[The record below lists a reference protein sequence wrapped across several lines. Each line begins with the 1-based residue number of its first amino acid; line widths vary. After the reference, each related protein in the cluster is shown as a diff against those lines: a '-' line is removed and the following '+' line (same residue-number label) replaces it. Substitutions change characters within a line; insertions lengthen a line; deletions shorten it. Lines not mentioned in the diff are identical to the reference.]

1 MTIEQATTEY
11 LASELEP
18 QSVHFL
24 KAPTDAPL
32 PRVVLTL
39 ISPSRQFDT
48 DVRRVRLQ
56 VSVWHDDRYAA
67 ITLRES
73 VYDALQRFRG
83 YMGDV
88 RVTAVAFDTGQ
99 VLWDDGV
106 KAYHMPTDFMV
117 TYIGDDQ

>member
-11 LASELEP
+11 LAAELAP
-18 QSVHFL
+18 QDVHFL
-24 KAPTDAPL
+24 KSPADAPL

-39 ISPSRQFDT
+39 IAPARQFDT

-67 ITLRES
+67 IILREA
-73 VYDALQRFRG
+73 VYSALQRFRG

-88 RVTAVAFDTGQ
+88 RVLEVGFDTGQ
-99 VLWDDGV
+99 VFWDDEI
-106 KAYHMPTDFMV
+106 KAFHMPTDFLV

>member
-11 LASELEP
+11 LASELAP
-18 QSVHFL
+18 QDVHFL
-24 KAPTDAPL
+24 KAPDTAPL

-67 ITLRES
+67 ITLREA
-73 VYDALQRFRG
+73 VYSALQRFRG

-88 RVTAVAFDTGQ
+88 RVLEVGFDTGQ
-99 VLWDDGV
+99 VLWDDGI
-106 KAYHMPTDFMV
+106 KAYHMPTDFLV

>member
-1 MTIEQATTEY
+1 MTIEQAATEY
-11 LASELEP
+11 LASELAP
-18 QSVHFL
+18 QAVHFL
-24 KAPTDAPL
+24 KAPDTAAL

-48 DVRRVRLQ
+48 GVRRVRLQ

-67 ITLRES
+67 IELRES
-73 VYDALQRFRG
+73 VYEALQRFRG

-88 RVTAVAFDTGQ
+88 RVIEVGFDTGQ
-99 VLWDDGV
+99 ILWDDGI
-106 KAYHMPTDFMV
+106 KAFHMPTDFLV